1 MFIDFTGVMLVGIGA
16 GFVTLAHYLF
26 RSPEPEARAAW
37 AAGFFAAGLLGLLT
51 SLPMVLT
58 WPMPGA
64 YNIAFGEPALY
75 LSIAFLA
82 AGITLALKWEP
93 LIPAIYG
100 AFGGLIAIVVGLRID
115 NLGLTK
121 EPALTMVGYLAAG
134 LGGVL
139 TLPAIQYRRVRAI
152 ALVAAALLVL
162 GALVFLFIGYDA
174 YWGHLAAFAK
184 WVPATMAK
192 SSVG

>member
-16 GFVTLAHYLF
+16 GFVILADYLF
-26 RSPEPEARAAW
+26 RSPEAESRAPW

-58 WPMPGA
+58 WPLPGA

-75 LSIAFLA
+75 LSIAFLG
-82 AGITLALKWEP
+82 AGITLALRWEP

-100 AFGGLIAIVVGLRID
+100 AFGGLIAIVVGLRIG

-121 EPALTMVGYLAAG
+121 EPVLTLVGYVAAG

-139 TLPAIQYRRVRAI
+139 TLPAIQYRQVRAI
-152 ALVAAALLVL
+152 ALTGAACLVVAAV
-162 GALVFLFIGYDA
+162 VFLFIGYEA

-184 WVPATMAK
+184 WVPATRAK
-192 SSVG
+192 SGAA

>member
-16 GFVTLAHYLF
+16 GFVILADYLF
-26 RSPEPEARAAW
+26 RAPAAESRAPW

-51 SLPMVLT
+51 SLPMILT
-58 WPMPGA
+58 WPLPGA

-75 LSIAFLA
+75 LSIAFLG
-82 AGITLALKWEP
+82 AGITLALRWEP

-100 AFGGLIAIVVGLRID
+100 AFGGLIAIVVGLRIG

-121 EPALTMVGYLAAG
+121 EPTLTLVGYLAAG
-134 LGGVL
+134 LGGIL
-139 TLPAIQYRRVRAI
+139 TLPAIQYRNVRAI
-152 ALVAAALLVL
+152 ALIAAACLVVAAV
-162 GALVFLFIGYDA
+162 VFLFIGYAA
-174 YWGHLAAFAK
+174 YWSHLSAFAK

-192 SSVG
+192 SGAA